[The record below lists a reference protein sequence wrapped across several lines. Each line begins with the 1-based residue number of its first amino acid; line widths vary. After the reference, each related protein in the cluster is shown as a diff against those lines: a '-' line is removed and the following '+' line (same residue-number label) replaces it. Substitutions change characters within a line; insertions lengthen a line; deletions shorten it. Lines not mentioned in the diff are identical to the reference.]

1 MAEDLILSEIST
13 DVINSINTNF
23 SEVEDAVN
31 AKAELHGDS
40 TQVFNVADAVELTE
54 AINKGQLDSSVVS
67 INSDI
72 SDLETIV
79 SAKSDKVY
87 VDTNIALKANTTD
100 VQTAL
105 AAKADLNGNNAQVFN
120 VADAAAPTQA
130 ISKGQLDSTLSE
142 IITEIDSIKAKIDS
156 ELINGYRFPDYS
168 NGASKTWGATYT
180 AECDGWLKLLI
191 VGGNRQGYL
200 YIDGVLVCDA
210 GNDMGAY
217 HTVDSILIPVSK
229 GSTYYTT
236 EAGGGSMYAAS
247 IIFYP
252 AKGTN

>member
-1 MAEDLILSEIST
+1 MSEDLTLAEIST
-13 DVINSINTNF
+13 DVISSINANF
-23 SEVEDAVN
+23 SQVESAVN
-31 AKAELHGDS
+31 SKAEMNGDS
-40 TQVFNVADAVELTE
+40 TQRFKVADAVELTE
-54 AINKGQLDSSVVS
+54 AVNKGQLDSSISAV
-67 INSDI
+67 NADI
-72 SDLETIV
+72 SELQTEIATK
-79 SAKSDKVY
+79 ADKNY
-87 VDTNIALKANTTD
+87 VDNNLVLKANSAD
-100 VQTAL
+100 VEASL
-105 AAKADLNGNNAQVFN
+105 SAKADLSGSSSQVFN
-120 VADAAAPTQA
+120 VADATTSTQA
-130 ISKGQLDSTLSE
+130 ISKGQLDSMLSA
-142 IITEIDSIKAKIDS
+142 ITNEMNSIRAKIDS

-168 NGASKTWGATYT
+168 NGTSKTWGATYT

-247 IIFYP
+247 ITFYP
-252 AKGTN
+252 AKGIS